1 MQGISLLLHLG
12 GWCASFR
19 DKMASHVVKLCRKA
33 VTASAISR
41 SRLLI
46 RPTAAAA
53 ARRHF
58 SNGDNP
64 VKDVENEAGSK

>member
-1 MQGISLLLHLG
+1 
-12 GWCASFR
+12 
-19 DKMASHVVKLCRKA
+19 MASHVVKLCRKA

-53 ARRHF
+53 ARRNF

-64 VKDVENEAGSK
+64 VKDVENEASSK